1 MFNFFKKKKAAAD
14 GTVITAAADGNLMPI
29 TEVKDDV
36 FSTKMLGDGYA
47 IKPSEDKINIY
58 APVSG
63 EITTVFPTKH
73 AIGIKTADGLEILI
87 HLGLDTVE
95 LKGAPF
101 ESKVKQ
107 GDQVSQGDLLT
118 TMDCKQI
125 TDAGYDDSVIVVY
138 TNMDLLKAVDPV
150 EKGSVQHAEKAQTIH
165 LN

>member
-1 MFNFFKKKKAAAD
+1 MFNFFKKKSKAD
-14 GTVITAAADGNLMPI
+14 GIEVLSVATGQLMPI
-29 TEVKDDV
+29 TDVKDDV

-47 IKPSEDKINIY
+47 IKPTDGHIY

-63 EITTVFPTKH
+63 EITTVFPTQH
-73 AIGIKTADGLEILI
+73 AIGIKTADGLEILL

-101 ESKVKQ
+101 MSKVAK
-107 GDQVSQGDLLT
+107 GDQVKAGDLLT
-118 TMDCKQI
+118 IMDTKQV

-138 TNMDLLKAVDPV
+138 TNMDKIKELSAVKTDNVEHGKTVQKLK
-150 EKGSVQHAEKAQTIH
+150 